1 MFTRQNGWGNLPLMK
16 AHTTILF
23 GSLACV
29 SANAAL
35 LADFDGNDI
44 TYPTGFVRTDP
55 GAAAL
60 AVNNGSFRVL
70 NSANGDNGNYIAFDA
85 TGTAGWQTASFS
97 MDIFASAVEADGFGV
112 NFIDT
117 ATFGN
122 SGVVRAGTGVGNDA
136 EERARIGNSIGVG
149 FRTFNGT
156 NATVNYNGEDSGD
169 VAYNL
174 PRDTFVPLTID
185 MTRNADG
192 TVSLSST
199 LDGETVFDN
208 FALSGGPDDFRVQ
221 IGGRTGGAAMTLDID
236 NVRLTTAIPEPT
248 STLMSAL
255 GFLALAARRKR

>member
-1 MFTRQNGWGNLPLMK
+1 MK
-16 AHTTILF
+16 AHTIILF

-35 LADFDGNDI
+35 LADFDGNDAA
-44 TYPTGFVRTDP
+44 YQTGFVRSDP

-60 AVNNGSFRVL
+60 VVNDGSFRVL
-70 NSANGDNGNYIAFDA
+70 NSANGDNGNYISFDA

-97 MDIFASAVEADGFGV
+97 MDIFASAVQADGFGV

-117 ATFGN
+117 ATHGN

-136 EERARIGNSIGVG
+136 EERGRISNSIGVG

-156 NATVNYNGEDSGD
+156 NATVNYNGEDSSD
-169 VAYNL
+169 VVYNL

-185 MTRNADG
+185 MTRNGDG
-192 TVSLSST
+192 TVNLSAAVN
-199 LDGETVFDN
+199 GETVFEN
-208 FALSGGPDDFRVQ
+208 YSLSGGPDDFRVQ
-221 IGGRTGGAAMTLDID
+221 IMGRTGGSAMTLDID
-236 NVRLTTAIPEPT
+236 NVNLTTAIPEPT

-255 GFLALAARRKR
+255 GFLVLAARRKR